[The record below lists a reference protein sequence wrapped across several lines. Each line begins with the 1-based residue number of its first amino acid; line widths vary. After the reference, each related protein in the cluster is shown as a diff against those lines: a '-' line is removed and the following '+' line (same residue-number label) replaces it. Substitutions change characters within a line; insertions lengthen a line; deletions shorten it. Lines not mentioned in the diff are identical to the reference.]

1 MPRILQ
7 LAISL
12 GILCVPI
19 TSLGR
24 IRKSPHSNCLN
35 TSSPYPVGDLI
46 RGLRVEHKQRKPPDP
61 LIVALSPAADVDCNR
76 DGDGDCDAS
85 AERNERLV
93 RLLKN

>member
-1 MPRILQ
+1 M
-7 LAISL
+7 
-12 GILCVPI
+12 PI
-19 TSLGR
+19 TSLSR
-24 IRKSPHSNCLN
+24 IRKSPHSNCPN

-46 RGLRVEHKQRKPPDP
+46 RGLRVEHKQRKQPDP

-85 AERNERLV
+85 AEWNERLV